1 MVNANISYEDTID
14 PAGCNCGPEG
24 YQLCSRDPGFNQLT
38 KFISRIF
45 KDSSKMCHKFSER
58 TPMQWSVDKNAGF
71 STADSTWL
79 PVNPNYIELNVE
91 NQNSAEE
98 SHLKLYKEFS
108 KFRSSNDVLKYGR
121 LGLQRYE
128 NILFI
133 SRKMIGRE
141 DLCLIVNF
149 GSTTTVQTKNLLK
162 HDEGILI
169 IYRSTNSTNP
179 LTVPG

>member
-1 MVNANISYEDTID
+1 
-14 PAGCNCGPEG
+14 
-24 YQLCSRDPGFNQLT
+24 
-38 KFISRIF
+38 
-45 KDSSKMCHKFSER
+45 
-58 TPMQWSVDKNAGF
+58 MQWSSEKNAGF

-79 PVNPNYIELNVE
+79 PVNPNYVELNVE

-149 GSTTTVQTKNLLK
+149 GSKTTIQTKNLLK
-162 HDEGILI
+162 HEKGILI